1 MLCVYYYISKSHS
14 YCNRCCV
21 CGGGIRNSNL
31 TGNTIR
37 AGIPKYNSSSI
48 FSFFTNSTEDVD
60 GSIIRFVEDAS
71 RSVGLGIEEID
82 YPSGGFSECVE
93 ELVSGE
99 NIDVCLGNF
108 WEASNRK
115 IAAESTNVLF
125 PDLFYLLTRVKH
137 DGSFVEVLREVV
149 NPFSVDLW
157 LIILAALIFMC
168 LGSAIVR
175 SNPHDHEWRV
185 RGNIFKRIIKI
196 LRKSI
201 TSLFVA
207 LVRIVYLLNT
217 M

>member
-1 MLCVYYYISKSHS
+1 VFIIQNTFKSHS

-31 TGNTIR
+31 TGNIIR

-48 FSFFTNSTEDVD
+48 FSFFTNSTKDVD

-82 YPSGGFSECVE
+82 YSSGGFSECVE

-115 IAAESTNVLF
+115 IAAESTDLLF

-137 DGSFVEVLREVV
+137 DGSFVEVLRKVV

-185 RGNIFKRIIKI
+185 RGNIFKRIIKM
-196 LRKSI
+196 LYNGV

-217 M
+217 I

>member
-1 MLCVYYYISKSHS
+1 M
-14 YCNRCCV
+14 
-21 CGGGIRNSNL
+21 
-31 TGNTIR
+31 
-37 AGIPKYNSSSI
+37 
-48 FSFFTNSTEDVD
+48 
-60 GSIIRFVEDAS
+60 
-71 RSVGLGIEEID
+71 
-82 YPSGGFSECVE
+82 
-93 ELVSGE
+93 
-99 NIDVCLGNF
+99 
-108 WEASNRK
+108 
-115 IAAESTNVLF
+115 LF

-137 DGSFVEVLREVV
+137 DGSFVEVLRQVGD
-149 NPFSVDLW
+149 PFSVDLW

-217 M
+217 I